1 MRRLLAPLIVFVAA
15 FVAFWPALDGEFVSW
30 DDNLNFG
37 EQNPHYKGLDA
48 ENLEWMFTESHVG
61 HWHPLTWISFAIDFQ
76 LFGED
81 PGAYHRTSML
91 LHAASAVLV
100 YLLILR
106 LLRLT
111 AMGRSMRSS
120 MALALPAATG
130 ALLFA
135 LHPLRVESVAWAT
148 ERRDVLSG
156 FFLLLSVLAWL
167 RMQDEGRPRRAWY
180 AASLALFA
188 LSLLSK
194 AWGMTLGLVLLLL
207 DAWPLG
213 RMRPGEDGRHPVGR
227 LILEKVPYL
236 VLGVACAGAAALAQ
250 KAGAQGQTAV
260 VGLAEHGVLERAVQA
275 AFGLAFYLYKT
286 LIPVG
291 LSPLYE
297 LEREFDVTRPHY
309 LISVALVLAITA
321 LVLILRRRWP
331 ALAVAW
337 LAYVVIVSPVLGVLQ
352 SGAQLAAD
360 RYAYLSCIPFAVLA
374 AGGMAVLVFRRRASG
389 EPLIPAQ
396 IAVPF
401 AGLLLVVLGVLS
413 WRQTGIWRD
422 SLSLWTHAA
431 RVEPTSYIAHFN
443 LGGELLRAGRFDEAA
458 GEYRL
463 SIRAHPGRGNEQAR
477 LELGH
482 IFLRRQGG
490 GDLQAALDL
499 WSEGLAE
506 APNSWGILEAMKGPL
521 KQAGRGERVLELL
534 REAIEHDPQ
543 DRCVPYFHYSLSNEH
558 LAVGRVAEAARELE
572 LGLEAGGRMRPAL
585 PDHDLAALHAN
596 LGEIRLG
603 QVDALAAERCFREA
617 LALSSA
623 APEVLLG
630 LATSLMMQDR
640 REEARSCLRSVL
652 ERHPSHP
659 RALELERLLAR

>member
-1 MRRLLAPLIVFVAA
+1 MRRLLAPLVVFVAA

-37 EQNPHYKGLDA
+37 EQNPHYKGLGA

-61 HWHPLTWISFAIDFQ
+61 HWHPLTWVSLAIDYQ

-81 PGAYHRTSML
+81 PGAFHRTSML
-91 LHAASAVLV
+91 LHAGSAVLV

-111 AMGRSMRSS
+111 ALGRSTRSTL
-120 MALALPAATG
+120 ALSLPAAAG

-180 AASLALFA
+180 LASLALFA

-194 AWGMTLGLVLLLL
+194 AWGVTLGAVLLLL

-213 RMRPGEDGRHPVGR
+213 RMRPGEDGRRPVGR

-236 VLGVACAGAAALAQ
+236 ALGVACAGAAALAQ
-250 KAGAQGQTAV
+250 EAGAQGQTAV
-260 VGLAEHGVLERAVQA
+260 VGLAEHGILQRAVQA

-286 LIPVG
+286 LVPVG

-297 LEREFDVTRPHY
+297 LERDFDVTRPGY
-309 LISVALVLAITA
+309 LVSVAVVLSITA
-321 LVLILRRRWP
+321 LVLVLRRRWP

-337 LAYVVIVSPVLGVLQ
+337 FAYAIIVSPVLGVLQ

-360 RYAYLSCIPFAVLA
+360 RYTYLSCIPFAVLA
-374 AGGMAVLVFRRRASG
+374 AGGLAALASRRRTRAAVLSLAGV
-389 EPLIPAQ
+389 LILA
-396 IAVPF
+396 
-401 AGLLLVVLGVLS
+401 LGVLS
-413 WRQTGIWRD
+413 WKQTRIWRD

-431 RVEPTSYIAHFN
+431 EVEPDSYIAHFN
-443 LGGELLRAGRFDEAA
+443 LAGEWQRAGQLDRAVE
-458 GEYRL
+458 EYRR

-490 GDLQAALDL
+490 GDLQSALDL

-572 LGLEAGGRMRPAL
+572 LGLEAGARMRPAL

-640 REEARSCLRSVL
+640 REEARSCLRPVL